1 MTYVCR
7 STDDERSEIRNNTES
22 WSFPPRHKAMTNTTQ
37 VSNSLSFSLKS
48 FLTKNKAFLH
58 FSITCVNCLQ
68 WLFWGQILFLSVIP
82 SSSVTVQLLFY
93 YLFFSCAKQ
102 KHILL
107 ILRFSKSAHNRK
119 LVLVGLLEGKKNA
132 KELLTSFWRNSGTLC
147 SIQFIEI
154 CKDLFMY
161 SSFKD
166 QWQRFIQGW
175 HSPWFFSFS
184 AFLF

>member
-1 MTYVCR
+1 MTYVCS

-22 WSFPPRHKAMTNTTQ
+22 WSFPPRYKAMTNTTQ
-37 VSNSLSFSLKS
+37 VSNSLSFSLKN

-58 FSITCVNCLQ
+58 FSITCVYCLQ
-68 WLFWGQILFLSVIP
+68 WLFWGQILFLSVIK

-119 LVLVGLLEGKKNA
+119 LVLVGLLNKKKTLRSCSHHCEEIPA
-132 KELLTSFWRNSGTLC
+132 HSVLFSSLRFARIYSCTALLRTSDSV
-147 SIQFIEI
+147 
-154 CKDLFMY
+154 
-161 SSFKD
+161 SFRVD
-166 QWQRFIQGW
+166 I
-175 HSPWFFSFS
+175 HLDSFP
-184 AFLF
+184 AFLL